1 LIRVLHLVT
10 DLGQGGAQS
19 VLVRM
24 LAAQDRSLVAPEVAW
39 LKPVARP
46 GLVGQLEERG
56 IPCHP
61 MGMTCG
67 NAPSALLGLARLLR
81 RRRPQVLQCW
91 LYHADLVGSLLGRLC
106 GVPVVLG
113 SRRNTELGGP
123 WRERLHRWTA
133 PLFDRVVALSHQV
146 AQVERVRAGLPA
158 SRVVVIYN
166 GIEAG
171 PFQDLPLP
179 SGAPR
184 LGILARLHRNKA
196 LDVALQAMPR
206 ILAVWPQTRLEIF
219 GEGPERGRLERL
231 RAELGLS
238 ECVSLPGMVEDVPGV
253 LAGLDLVLLPSRI
266 EGMGNALMEAM
277 AAGRPVVATRVGGVP
292 ELVVHG
298 QTGLLVEPDDAQGL
312 ARAVLAL
319 LADRDLRVE
328 MGQAGRRRVLR
339 DFTPRAMAGA
349 MERLYLEVLAEKLR

>member
-1 LIRVLHLVT
+1 MIRVLHLVT

-24 LAAQDRSLVAPEVAW
+24 LAAQDRSRVEPEVAW
-39 LKPVARP
+39 LKPVARAS
-46 GLVGQLEERG
+46 LVRQLQERG

-61 MGMTCG
+61 LGLTCG
-67 NAPSALLGLARLLR
+67 NAPRALLGLAGLLR

-91 LYHADLVGSLLGRLC
+91 LFHADLLGCLLGRLC
-106 GVPVVLG
+106 GVPVILG

-123 WRERLHRWTA
+123 GRERLHRWTA

-146 AQVERVRAGLPA
+146 AEVERVRAGLSA
-158 SRVVVIYN
+158 GRVVVVYN

-171 PFQDLPLP
+171 PLQDLPLP
-179 SGAPR
+179 SGSPR
-184 LGILARLHRNKA
+184 LGILARLHRNKG

-206 ILAVWPQTRLEIF
+206 ILEVWPQARLEIF
-219 GEGPERGRLERL
+219 GEGPERGRLERM
-231 RAELGLS
+231 RAERGLA
-238 ECVSLPGMVEDVPGV
+238 ECVSLPGMVEDVSGV

-298 QTGLLVEPDDAQGL
+298 RTGLVVEPDDPEAL
-312 ARAVLAL
+312 ARAVLRL
-319 LADRDLRVE
+319 LGDRNLRVQ
-328 MGQAGRRRVLR
+328 MGQAGRQRILQ
-339 DFTPRAMAGA
+339 DFTPQAMAGA
-349 MERLYLEVLAEKLR
+349 MERLYLEVLAEKSR